1 MAVLLAL
8 AKRLPFVID
17 RQREQHW
24 AQNDLVGDRLPWL
37 LNGKTLGLDRR
48 RNHRVGDRAARV
60 SVWDEGHRD
69 RPRRRETD
77 RTGRRE

>member
-24 AQNDLVGDRLPWL
+24 AQNEFVGERLPWL
-37 LNGKTLGLDRR
+37 LNGKTLG
-48 RNHRVGDRAARV
+48 
-60 SVWDEGHRD
+60 
-69 RPRRRETD
+69 
-77 RTGRRE
+77 